1 MFHAAATVASPV
13 TPPPAAPQPAAA
25 PAAASSISISPSPTP
40 HPALSAGTGVRAIC
54 SPAWSYALVI
64 SRFIL
69 LDSVLLYF
77 TFHGMV
83 KFHSYQ
89 NRCVNRRSHQFKWV
103 GLFAIAL
110 IGLCSMEDLWEKFGG
125 FR

>member
-1 MFHAAATVASPV
+1 
-13 TPPPAAPQPAAA
+13 
-25 PAAASSISISPSPTP
+25 
-40 HPALSAGTGVRAIC
+40 
-54 SPAWSYALVI
+54 
-64 SRFIL
+64 
-69 LDSVLLYF
+69 
-77 TFHGMV
+77 MV

-125 FR
+125 FRMRVLTDEQSLQAGLKGNEFAKKNPVEAAYGSKVTFKNMGQGGGLLHSHV